1 MTLKEWLKD
10 VYYAPFG
17 QYLWSR
23 QDEDGGSQMI
33 GEIRGWGALQNEFKT
48 EEEASAFQDEV
59 GKFIAAAINEKV
71 QRDLLKEFVLKIVD
85 NQTDIPPDFNQI
97 ITDNFNDLV

>member
-10 VYYAPFG
+10 VYYDQWG

-23 QDEDGGSQMI
+23 QDEEGGSQMV

-48 EEEASAFQDEV
+48 EEEASAFQDQV